1 MIFGVLSVPAVGE
14 ASSISTGSWPGN
26 PLLFNVL
33 LYVLFIIN
41 SKKAIINKSIIN
53 LR

>member
-26 PLLFNVL
+26 PLLFNVV
-33 LYVLFIIN
+33 LYELFIIN
-41 SKKAIINKSIIN
+41 YKKLLLINQ
-53 LR
+53 L